1 MSMGRIVAP
10 RNVECD
16 FVTTGLP
23 TRECLTSQNC
33 LNRTYAFYTVLVE
46 WEVIAH
52 PEVERWINELD
63 ASSQIQLVAALRIL
77 REEGPSLGRPLVD
90 RIKGSVIHNLKELRP
105 GSKGL
110 SEIRVLFV
118 FDRDRQ
124 AILLVGGDK
133 QNRWSRW
140 YKSAIP
146 LAQERYE
153 QYLN

>member
-1 MSMGRIVAP
+1 M
-10 RNVECD
+10 
-16 FVTTGLP
+16 
-23 TRECLTSQNC
+23 
-33 LNRTYAFYTVLVE
+33 E